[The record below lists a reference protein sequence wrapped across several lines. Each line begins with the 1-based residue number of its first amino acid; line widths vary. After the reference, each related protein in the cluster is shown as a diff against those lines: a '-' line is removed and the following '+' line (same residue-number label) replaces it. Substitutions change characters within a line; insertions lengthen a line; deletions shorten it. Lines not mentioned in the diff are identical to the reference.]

1 MIYIYIYIYMIYL
14 YKANDSLRLMINL
27 ISCFRLD
34 FIFIISVNFHYYNR
48 LIKGSLTYQKLHSKR
63 QSDV

>member
-1 MIYIYIYIYMIYL
+1 MIYL
-14 YKANDSLRLMINL
+14 DKANDSLRLMINL
-27 ISCFRLD
+27 RSCFRLD